1 MTRRRLHPVG
11 DAQRLRIL
19 KRDNYTCQ
27 YCFEGA
33 TEIDHI
39 IPYSYIPDNRDL
51 NLVAS
56 CGECNRIA
64 HNMVFDSF
72 LEKYMFIKRRRQ
84 QRGNRRHSPV
94 IVPTID
100 EATTPKVKA
109 VKPKKT
115 KVAKPPKIKPK
126 DTYDPS
132 QHIRFFS
139 RTAAIVKEGND
150 WVLYRGGQ
158 GRVGK
163 LDLEHPENIKILAS
177 IGLYMQ
183 STEG

>member
-1 MTRRRLHPVG
+1 MTTPRLRPIGDTQRR
-11 DAQRLRIL
+11 RIL
-19 KRDNYTCQ
+19 KRDNYTCV
-27 YCFEGA
+27 YCFELA
-33 TEIDHI
+33 MEVDHI
-39 IPYSYIPDNRDL
+39 IPYSYIPDNTDA

-56 CGECNRIA
+56 CRLCNSLA
-64 HNMVFDSF
+64 GSMVFPSF
-72 LEKYMFIKRRRQ
+72 IMKYQYIKQKREKRK
-84 QRGNRRHSPV
+84 NRRHSPV
-94 IVPTID
+94 IVPPPIID
-100 EATTPKVKA
+100 EAPKVKA
-109 VKPKKT
+109 VKPKKP
-115 KVAKPPKIKPK
+115 KVAKPPKVKPK

-139 RTAAIVKEGND
+139 RDAAIVKEGND

-177 IGLYMQ
+177 IGLYMP